1 VNTHFLHTLLA
12 IHHYGSMA
20 EAARRLNIT
29 HGAVAQQ
36 IRALETHVNAPL
48 VARSGK
54 TVHLTEAAHRILE
67 TSQKI
72 LDDVDS
78 LATLAHA
85 REIRGELRLG
95 TGNTSLNSTVPNI
108 LATLARRYPH
118 LHVFIRAGLST
129 EFYASVES
137 GELDVAIALEAP
149 FELPKKL
156 VWRLLREEHF
166 SLLAS
171 AGHQGRSAQDLLN
184 SEDFIRY
191 EAGSWIGNLI
201 DQYLKKSGIATR
213 GRYELAS
220 TESIAL
226 MVNKGLGVAIVP
238 NAWNLWKQGLNVISL
253 PLPVPCQPRRFGL
266 IWARSCPRMQLVEA
280 FVKAAEQEYRG

>member
-1 VNTHFLHTLLA
+1 MNTHFLHTLLT
-12 IHHYGSMA
+12 IHRYGSMA

-29 HGAVAQQ
+29 HGAVAKQ

-72 LDDVDS
+72 LDNVNS
-78 LATLAHA
+78 LSVLAHA

-108 LATLARRYPH
+108 LATLAKRYPD

-129 EFYASVES
+129 EFYAGVES

-149 FELPKKL
+149 FEPPKKL

-166 SLLAS
+166 SLLVS
-171 AGHQGRSAQDLLN
+171 TQHQGRSAQDLLGN
-184 SEDFIRY
+184 EDFIRY
-191 EAGSWIGNLI
+191 EAGSWIGNQI
-201 DQYLKKSGIATR
+201 DQYLKKSGLATHN
-213 GRYELAS
+213 RYELAS

-238 NAWNLWKQGLNVISL
+238 NAWHLWKQGLNVISL
-253 PLPVPCQPRRFGL
+253 PLPAPCQPRRFGL
-266 IWARSCPRMQLVEA
+266 IWARSCPRLQLVEA
-280 FVKAAEQEYRG
+280 FVQAAEREYRR